1 MAPRVHRSW
10 TSVAEADLKRLMMR
24 CGFHMVMSPGVPQRP
39 STDGPIAR
47 VNQISV
53 EVGAAVRD
61 ARRRRGWGMRELA
74 SRAAISTGMVQRVE
88 AGERASLTVYA
99 RLAQTLSLEF
109 GVQMTDTHRP
119 TTRRQDSDLVHAAMG
134 EVEASELAAR
144 GCAITLDEP
153 WQHYHFAGRAD
164 VVAWD
169 LERQALLHIEN
180 KGQLPDVQ
188 DGVGRFK
195 ATQAYLGAIMWERLG
210 LRGRP
215 RSETHVLVALWS
227 AEVLRVMRRQPSTF
241 RATWPDPMTAFEGW
255 LRGEPPSTGTH
266 ATLVLLDPFAS
277 GRQRTMVGIEE
288 ALGDVRPRV
297 ADYAE
302 AAARLR
308 RAHPG

>member
-1 MAPRVHRSW
+1 
-10 TSVAEADLKRLMMR
+10 
-24 CGFHMVMSPGVPQRP
+24 MSPGVPAQP

-53 EVGAAVRD
+53 EVGAVVRD
-61 ARRRRGWGMRELA
+61 ARRRRGWGMRDLA
-74 SRAAISTGMVQRVE
+74 RRAAISTGMVQRVE

-99 RLAQTLSLEF
+99 RLAQALGIGLN
-109 GVQMTDTHRP
+109 VQMTDAQRP

-134 EVEASELAAR
+134 EIEVSELAAR
-144 GCAITLDEP
+144 GYAMALDEP

-188 DGVGRFK
+188 DGIGRFK
-195 ATQAYLGAIMWERLG
+195 ATQAYLGGVMWERRG
-210 LRGRP
+210 LSGRP
-215 RSETHVLVALWS
+215 RSETHVLAVLWS

-255 LRGEPPSTGTH
+255 LRGEPPAPGAH

-277 GRQRTMVGIEE
+277 GRQRRMVGIDE

-297 ADYAE
+297 AGYAE